1 MNNSFNYINKVQ
13 RQHCVLVFTKR
24 LQFEAIAKKK
34 TQIKEVSS
42 FKPILLQRNLGNT
55 NVLGSVL

>member
-34 TQIKEVSS
+34 LRSK
-42 FKPILLQRNLGNT
+42 K
-55 NVLGSVL
+55 